1 MNDRD
6 FNAIVESRLKAK
18 VDEQIHDIRA
28 EVTGELCE
36 LYEHEFTKATGR
48 HASYGDEGWGELDG
62 DGEWT
67 EELIEASQEVGL
79 LMQQEFNILVR
90 EAIRDFKTNNVDEV
104 RETLREELRIEDA
117 ETRKLLA
124 STVTAT
130 TRHPRPETK

>member
-1 MNDRD
+1 MTGTSTPSSRADSRPRSTSRSTTSGPRSLASCASSTSRSSRRPPAATPPTATRD
-6 FNAIVESRLKAK
+6 GASS
-18 VDEQIHDIRA
+18 
-28 EVTGELCE
+28 T
-36 LYEHEFTKATGR
+36 AT
-48 HASYGDEGWGELDG
+48 A
-62 DGEWT
+62 WT